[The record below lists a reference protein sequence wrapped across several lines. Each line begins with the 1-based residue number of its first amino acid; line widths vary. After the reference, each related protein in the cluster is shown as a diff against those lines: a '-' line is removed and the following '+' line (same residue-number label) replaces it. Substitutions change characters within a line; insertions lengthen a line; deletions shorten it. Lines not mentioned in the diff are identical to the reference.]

1 MGGHRLVPIA
11 TALLMVGAMFALGSP
26 PAAAERAPEVVSV
39 ESRGFVGSAVV
50 DVPAGGT
57 GTVTSGDLDKKT
69 KHVNVVLAAV
79 DGDYEARDH
88 LMFALGVAPTRGALL
103 LTCLYFSYIPNFS
116 IDRDAAPVELDE
128 EAASEALVAMVTCL
142 HLAQLLDAPPA
153 RATTLRA
160 VCQKDPGRI
169 PASMEKTEDGY
180 RLVVNG
186 TMRPAA
192 KKSPLKVSCKT
203 KGKKLVL
210 GIQPKKKGKSLR
222 SVVGKNLSVG
232 LASPTDSEEGAS
244 VKVSFQKK

>member
-1 MGGHRLVPIA
+1 MVGRRLVPVT
-11 TALLMVGAMFALGSP
+11 TALVLVVAMSALVSG
-26 PAAAERAPEVVSV
+26 PAAAERAPEVASV
-39 ESRGFVGSAVV
+39 ESRGFEGAAVV

-69 KHVNVVLAAV
+69 KHVNVILAAAN
-79 DGDYEARDH
+79 GDYDATNS
-88 LMFALGVAPTRGALL
+88 LMFALALAPTRGALL
-103 LTCLYFSYIPNFS
+103 LTCLYFSYIPNFG
-116 IDRDAAPVELDE
+116 IDGDTSPVELDE

-142 HLAQLLDAPPA
+142 HFAQLLNAPPA
-153 RATTLRA
+153 RATTLRT

-180 RLVVNG
+180 RLVVDG

-222 SVVGKNLSVG
+222 SVVGKNLSIG